1 MPENY
6 FTYIGK
12 FCILNYAI
20 FTYNFNKYVLYTKYM
35 PLLHIYYN
43 FYLILI

>member
-12 FCILNYAI
+12 FCVLNYAI

-35 PLLHIYYN
+35 PFLHIYYN